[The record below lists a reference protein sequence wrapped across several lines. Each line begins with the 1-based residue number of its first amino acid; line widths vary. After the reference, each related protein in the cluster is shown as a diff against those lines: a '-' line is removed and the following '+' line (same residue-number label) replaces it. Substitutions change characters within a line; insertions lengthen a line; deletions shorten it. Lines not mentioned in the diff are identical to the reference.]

1 MALTGRVVASI
12 YRSGVNNYAT
22 GGMGRSR
29 SFPSALVN
37 IRPADLGITADSVT
51 MNAVIELLPTG
62 LRNASKEYW
71 TDSTPAQL
79 ITNGS

>member
-1 MALTGRVVASI
+1 MALTGRIVASI
-12 YRSGVNNYAT
+12 YRKGINNLVT

-29 SFPSALVN
+29 TFPSALCN
-37 IRPADLGITADSVT
+37 TLPADLGVTADGVT
-51 MNAVIELLPTG
+51 MNAVIELLPSG
-62 LRNASKEYW
+62 LGNVTKQYW